1 MELRLSR
8 GIGFSCALQCPLEKT
23 DMLSLFAI
31 NFHTARLGLEAQN
44 AMVFRFLR
52 LVSSTHK
59 TEVPEIPAGEIAV
72 PTPVQAPAQVV
83 TVESDRAKR
92 RASVSKVHKKTVRAK
107 KPTKRSK

>member
-1 MELRLSR
+1 
-8 GIGFSCALQCPLEKT
+8 
-23 DMLSLFAI
+23 MLSLFAI

-52 LVSSTHK
+52 LVSANQ
-59 TEVPEIPAGEIAV
+59 TEVPENPAGEIAV
-72 PTPVQAPAQVV
+72 PPPVQAPAQVV
-83 TVESDRAKR
+83 TVESDRGKR

>member
-1 MELRLSR
+1 
-8 GIGFSCALQCPLEKT
+8 
-23 DMLSLFAI
+23 MLSLFAI

-52 LVSSTHK
+52 LVSGTHK
-59 TEVPEIPAGEIAV
+59 TEGPEIAAGDIAV